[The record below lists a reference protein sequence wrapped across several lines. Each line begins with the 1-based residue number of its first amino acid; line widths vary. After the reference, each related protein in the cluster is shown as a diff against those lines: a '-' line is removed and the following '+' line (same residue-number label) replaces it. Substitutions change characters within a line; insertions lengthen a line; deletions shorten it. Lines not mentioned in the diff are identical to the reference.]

1 VAISSEVLVVGGGLA
16 GVTAALSAARAGGD
30 VRLVSHKASTLRQ
43 ASGLID
49 ALGYVPPGSAADTA
63 GRDGGGDQRD
73 TAGATD
79 GGVAQS
85 TVGPLQ
91 SPYDGIDSLR
101 ADHPLSVVGAD
112 ALRAGLALF
121 DDVTGRLYRGSHTE
135 RNALVPTAGGT
146 VKPTARYPAAVAP
159 GVASDARP
167 TLIVG
172 LRSLT
177 NYDGRVVA
185 AGLRDA
191 GVPFSVTGVEVSFA
205 DEFAVDAS
213 LTRLATALDRDE
225 PLEGAGAPTPAREA
239 LAAAVAPHLDS
250 VGAPDETAARV
261 GVPAF
266 LGDDHPEEVR
276 AALTERLGVDV
287 FELPGAPPSLP
298 GMRLE
303 DELYEALDAAGVRFE
318 TGNPVVDVVREA
330 DGDRIDHVLVERKH
344 QRVPYAA
351 ESYVLATG
359 GLVGKGVESDRETVE
374 EPAFGCHVPQPDD
387 RYDWFVDEPFGDQPY
402 ARFGV
407 ATDDRLR
414 PLGADETVQY
424 PNVHVAGA
432 TLGGADT
439 ARENAA
445 SGVSLATGY
454 AAGRLAAGR
463 EPTDGDNEESA

>member
-1 VAISSEVLVVGGGLA
+1 
-16 GVTAALSAARAGGD
+16 
-30 VRLVSHKASTLRQ
+30 
-43 ASGLID
+43 
-49 ALGYVPPGSAADTA
+49 
-63 GRDGGGDQRD
+63 
-73 TAGATD
+73 
-79 GGVAQS
+79 
-85 TVGPLQ
+85 
-91 SPYDGIDSLR
+91 
-101 ADHPLSVVGAD
+101 LSVVGAD

-121 DDVTGRLYRGSHTE
+121 DDVTDGLYRGGHTE
-135 RNALVPTAGGT
+135 RNALVPTVGGT
-146 VKPTARYPAAVAP
+146 VKPTARYPAAVAA
-159 GVASDARP
+159 GVASDDRP

-185 AGLRDA
+185 
-191 GVPFSVTGVEVSFA
+191 EV
-205 DEFAVDAS
+205 
-213 LTRLATALDRDE
+213 ATALDRDE
-225 PLEGAGAPTPAREA
+225 PLAGEGAPTPAREA

-261 GVPAF
+261 GFPAF
-266 LGDDHPEEVR
+266 LGDDHPAEVR
-276 AALTERLGVDV
+276 AAVAERLGVDV
-287 FELPGAPPSLP
+287 FELPGSPPSLP

-303 DELYEALDAAGVRFE
+303 DRLYEALDTAGVRFE
-318 TGNPVVDVVREA
+318 TGNPVVDVVREE
-330 DGDRIDHVLVERKH
+330 DTDRIDHVLVERKH

-359 GLVGKGVESDRETVE
+359 GLVGKGVESDRETVT

-387 RYDWFVDEPFGDQPY
+387 RYDWFVEEPFGDQPY

-414 PLGADETVQY
+414 PLGPDETVQY

-463 EPTDGDNEESA
+463 EPTSDAEETA